1 MKTNLFCV
9 FLKFFLHQKEK
20 NRLGKGA
27 AFGEIALITNARRT
41 ATLMANEKTELIV
54 LEKDVF

>member
-9 FLKFFLHQKEK
+9 SLKFFLHQKEK